1 SSSSCHRS
9 GWVSSFCRSSC
20 MIWLRSATGRKPPLG
35 PWGPGLL
42 AVGWMVRAG
51 RPPSLRRD
59 GPNHRRPARR
69 GRPGRGVD
77 QPVEKDLRE
86 LLGDLL
92 GAEPSLGIIPA
103 VHPVAGTQDGQG
115 GEGAVGGP
123 EGPLL
128 SRLLDELLQEMA
140 VPLGRL
146 FDPPA
151 RSRLQGP
158 GLADEDGKAL

>member
-1 SSSSCHRS
+1 CHRS

-86 LLGDLL
+86 LLCDLL
-92 GAEPSLGIIPA
+92 GAEPALGIIAA
-103 VHPVAGTQDGQG
+103 VHPVAGTHDGQG
-115 GEGAVGGP
+115 GDGAVVGL
-123 EGPLL
+123 EGSIL
-128 SRLLDELLQEMA
+128 SRLIDELLEAVA
-140 VPLGRL
+140 VPLGGF
-146 FDPPA
+146 FDAPA
-151 RSRLQGP
+151 RSPHQGP
-158 GLADEDGKAL
+158 GLSDE